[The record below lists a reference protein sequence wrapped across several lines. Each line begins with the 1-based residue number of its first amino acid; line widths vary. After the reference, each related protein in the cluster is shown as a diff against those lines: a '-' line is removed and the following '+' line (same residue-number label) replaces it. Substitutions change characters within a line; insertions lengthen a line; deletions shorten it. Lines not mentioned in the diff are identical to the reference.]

1 MQNKLLSVLGFAFS
15 FVVALVCL
23 MAYFDVLTK

>member
-1 MQNKLLSVLGFAFS
+1 MQNKLINALGFCFS
-15 FVVALVCL
+15 FVVALVSL